1 MSQTS
6 QLFSF
11 PPSGLPPPSR
21 SWRVKGQG
29 KDHLGSRGS
38 STCRANPRRG
48 PVGSK
53 AFWDEITQTQ
63 RILEKAPPHSLHKSD
78 PQEGLEAR
86 GHHGESLRT
95 PEVDAPISSLVA
107 LSFLNSFCSNCRCS
121 LDSPQLTV
129 SLVPVLRNLIA
140 NVLKR
145 GGGGALTA
153 FSKCRPIFL
162 SQAWCS
168 VNSKASKQG
177 PVEGTGD
184 AGPAALGPAS
194 DTQDATVTVLISHPP
209 RFTDENTEALKWEG
223 TCPKSHDKTM
233 TAQRGPGSWAG
244 WAGWAS
250 AWQLPGRDRGVA
262 GTGGRPV
269 ALAVAE

>member
-21 SWRVKGQG
+21 SWPVKGQG

-86 GHHGESLRT
+86 GHQGESLRT

-145 GGGGALTA
+145 GGGCPNGLFKMQTDFPLPGLVFSQFESQQTGPGGGDRRCWPRSFGPCFRHSGCHGHSPYFAPTA
-153 FSKCRPIFL
+153 FHR
-162 SQAWCS
+162 
-168 VNSKASKQG
+168 
-177 PVEGTGD
+177 
-184 AGPAALGPAS
+184 
-194 DTQDATVTVLISHPP
+194 
-209 RFTDENTEALKWEG
+209 
-223 TCPKSHDKTM
+223 
-233 TAQRGPGSWAG
+233 
-244 WAGWAS
+244 
-250 AWQLPGRDRGVA
+250 
-262 GTGGRPV
+262 
-269 ALAVAE
+269 

>member
-107 LSFLNSFCSNCRCS
+107 LSFLMGQGRR
-121 LDSPQLTV
+121 Q
-129 SLVPVLRNLIA
+129 VLH
-140 NVLKR
+140 KS
-145 GGGGALTA
+145 T
-153 FSKCRPIFL
+153 
-162 SQAWCS
+162 
-168 VNSKASKQG
+168 
-177 PVEGTGD
+177 T
-184 AGPAALGPAS
+184 
-194 DTQDATVTVLISHPP
+194 TVTPFGKKCNKCLVHLFIGTKS
-209 RFTDENTEALKWEG
+209 EA
-223 TCPKSHDKTM
+223 T
-233 TAQRGPGSWAG
+233 
-244 WAGWAS
+244 
-250 AWQLPGRDRGVA
+250 
-262 GTGGRPV
+262 
-269 ALAVAE
+269 